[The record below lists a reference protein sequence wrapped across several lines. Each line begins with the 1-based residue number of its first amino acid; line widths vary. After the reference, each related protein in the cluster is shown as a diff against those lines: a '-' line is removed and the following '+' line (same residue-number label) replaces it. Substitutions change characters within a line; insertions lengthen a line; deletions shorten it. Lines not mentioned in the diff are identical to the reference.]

1 MTMETVLLATAIGLG
16 LMLVG
21 PLWRIVR
28 GPTVYDRLI
37 GASMMGTM
45 TSVLLLVMGYVE
57 GRADMYVDMSLG
69 YGLALLIGS
78 LVTTKYLET
87 QAERARRR
95 AGEEAGR

>member
-1 MTMETVLLATAIGLG
+1 MHLVLLAASIALG
-16 LMLVG
+16 VMLLG

-45 TSVLLLVMGYVE
+45 TSVLLLLMGYVVE
-57 GRADMYVDMSLG
+57 RGDMYVDMSLG

-78 LVTTKYLET
+78 LVTTKYLEA
-87 QAERARRR
+87 QAARRR
-95 AGEEAGR
+95 GAQEQEGAR